1 MNNMN
6 FKNIKIIVLFISMM
20 VIISSCS
27 IFGSKQNDTV
37 DDVLK
42 QGQIDPNLVP
52 KAVSYVPIF
61 PFFKGFQNPV
71 DVFVGFDEMIY
82 VVDDKGLNILDQKG
96 TLAYTIAIPGA
107 TEVTQDR
114 RLHTYVIGKVFDV
127 TVNSTVTC
135 VYHLEGTGQ
144 GNYKFIDTLI
154 HPFCDASRQST
165 QFRGA
170 ADVEVTYTGLACLS
184 DNTLY
189 VTRKGPRN
197 QANTFV
203 RPDNA
208 VLIFNQDGLNIGYAA
223 GLNPT
228 ESGLKTAID
237 ISSIATFSAPPQR
250 LQGMSTS
257 KNFMITSNNQTN
269 NLEYKTL
276 MITVIDDP
284 DLGPQYSETASL
296 LNFDIGKASS
306 FMYEP
311 FKFKKPEDCFIAPDA
326 TNYFFVVD
334 SETDSVY
341 VFTNQ
346 GFEGVNPPANSTIKK
361 QINVSFGG
369 KAIDGKPLDGP
380 FNFSDPMG
388 ICYNRKMIYVAD
400 KGNNRIC
407 RYKLNTDLE

>member
-1 MNNMN
+1 MKST
-6 FKNIKIIVLFISMM
+6 FVKYIFLAASVISL
-20 VIISSCS
+20 ISSCS
-27 IFGSKQNDTV
+27 VFGGKQNDTV
-37 DDVLK
+37 DQVLQ

-52 KAVSYVPIF
+52 KAVSYVPVF

-71 DVFVGFDEMIY
+71 DVYVGFDEMIY

-107 TEVTQDR
+107 KEVTQDR
-114 RLHTYVIGKVFDV
+114 RLHTYVIGKVFDAKL
-127 TVNSTVTC
+127 NATVTC

-144 GNYKFIDTLI
+144 GNYKFIDTLA

-170 ADVEVTYTGLACLS
+170 ADEEVEFTGIACLS

-189 VTRKGPRN
+189 VSRKGPRN
-197 QANTFV
+197 QGNSFV

-208 VLIFNQDGLNIGYAA
+208 VLLFDQDGVNTGYAA
-223 GLNPT
+223 GLNAT

-237 ISSIATFSAPPQR
+237 ISGIATFSAPPQR

-257 KNFMITSNNQTN
+257 KNFLITSSNQTN
-269 NLEYKTL
+269 NLEYKSL
-276 MITVIDDP
+276 LITVFDDP
-284 DLGPQYSETASL
+284 DLGPQYTETSSL
-296 LNFDIGKASS
+296 LNFDISKANS

-311 FKFKKPEDCFIAPDA
+311 FRFKKPEDCFIAPDA
-326 TNYFFVVD
+326 TGYYFVVD

-361 QINVSFGG
+361 QVNVSFGG
-369 KAIDGKPLDGP
+369 RAADGKPLDGP
-380 FNFSDPMG
+380 FNFNDPMG

>member
-1 MNNMN
+1 MKST
-6 FKNIKIIVLFISMM
+6 FVKYIFLTASVISL
-20 VIISSCS
+20 ISSCS
-27 IFGSKQNDTV
+27 VFGSKQNDTV
-37 DDVLK
+37 DEVLQ

-52 KAVSYVPIF
+52 KAVSYVPVF

-82 VVDDKGLNILDQKG
+82 VVDDKGLNVLDQKG

-107 TEVTQDR
+107 KEVTQDR
-114 RLHTYVIGKVFDV
+114 RLHTYVIGKVFDA
-127 TVNSTVTC
+127 TVNATVTC

-170 ADVEVTYTGLACLS
+170 ADQEVEFTGLACLS

-189 VTRKGPRN
+189 VTRRGPRN
-197 QANTFV
+197 QQNTFV

-208 VLIFNQDGLNIGYAA
+208 VLLFSPTGTNIGYAV
-223 GLNPT
+223 GLNAT

-237 ISSIATFSAPPQR
+237 ISGIATFSAPPQR

-276 MITVIDDP
+276 LISVFDDP
-284 DLGPQYSETASL
+284 DLGTQYTETSSL
-296 LNFDIGKASS
+296 LNFDISKANS

-361 QINVSFGG
+361 QVNVSFGG
-369 KAIDGKPLDGP
+369 RAVDGKPLDGP
-380 FNFSDPMG
+380 FNFNDPMG
-388 ICYNRKMIYVAD
+388 ICYNRRMIYVAD

>member
-1 MNNMN
+1 MN
-6 FKNIKIIVLFISMM
+6 FKDIKKIVLFIS
-20 VIISSCS
+20 IIGFISSCS

-52 KAVSYVPIF
+52 NAVSYVPIF

-71 DVFVGFDEMIY
+71 DVYVGFDEMIY
-82 VVDDKGLNILDQKG
+82 VVDDKGLNVLDQKG
-96 TLAYTIAIPGA
+96 TLAYTISIPGA
-107 TEVTQDR
+107 TDVTQDR
-114 RLHTYVIGKVFDV
+114 RLHTYVVGKVFSSA
-127 TVNSTVTC
+127 VNATVTC

-154 HPFCDASRQST
+154 HPFCDESRQST
-165 QFRGA
+165 QFRGT
-170 ADVEVTYTGLACLS
+170 ADEEVQFTGIACLS

-197 QANTFV
+197 QGNTFI

-208 VLIFNQDGLNIGYAA
+208 ILIFDQKGVNIGSASGLNA
-223 GLNPT
+223 T

-237 ISSIATFSAPPQR
+237 ISGIATFSAPPQR

-257 KNFMITSNNQTN
+257 KNFLITSNNQTN

-276 MITVIDDP
+276 QISVYDDP
-284 DLGPQYSETASL
+284 DLGPQYTETASL
-296 LNFDIGKASS
+296 LNFDINKANS
-306 FMYEP
+306 FLYQP
-311 FKFKKPEDCFIAPDA
+311 YRFKKPQDCFIAPDA
-326 TNYFFVVD
+326 NNYYFVVD

-361 QINVSFGG
+361 QVNVSFGG
-369 KAIDGKPLDGP
+369 RAADGKPQDGP
-380 FNFSDPMG
+380 FNFNDPWG
-388 ICYNRKMIYVAD
+388 ICYNRKIIYVAD

>member
-1 MNNMN
+1 MN
-6 FKNIKIIVLFISMM
+6 FKNIKIIVLFISMIGL
-20 VIISSCS
+20 VSSCS

-114 RLHTYVIGKVFDV
+114 RLHTYVIGKVFDA
-127 TVNSTVTC
+127 TVNETVTC

-144 GNYKFIDTLI
+144 GNYHFIDTLI

-208 VLIFNQDGLNIGYAA
+208 VLVFNQEGLNIGYGV

-369 KAIDGKPLDGP
+369 KAIAGKPLDGP
-380 FNFSDPMG
+380 FNFLDPMG

>member
-1 MNNMN
+1 MN
-6 FKNIKIIVLFISMM
+6 FKNIKIIVLFISIMGF
-20 VIISSCS
+20 ISSCS

-114 RLHTYVIGKVFDV
+114 RLHTYVIGKVFDA
-127 TVNSTVTC
+127 TVNETVTC

-144 GNYKFIDTLI
+144 GNYTFIDTLI

-208 VLIFNQDGLNIGYAA
+208 VLVFNQDGLNIGYGV

-257 KNFMITSNNQTN
+257 KKFMITSNNQTN

-326 TNYFFVVD
+326 TNYYFVVD

-346 GFEGVNPPANSTIKK
+346 GFEGVNPPANSNIKK

-380 FNFSDPMG
+380 FNFLDPMG